1 MHVCVCQR
9 GKERKNM
16 QPVLP
21 WIQGS
26 LTSVS
31 HVMLDLKRFLLTQCE
46 KLETPLR
53 VREMLMQYK
62 HEQQLLKNFLNEA
75 ALRSPGQELEE
86 PLWAQC

>member
-9 GKERKNM
+9 GKERISN
-16 QPVLP
+16 LS

-31 HVMLDLKRFLLTQCE
+31 HVMLDLKRLLLTRCE

-53 VREMLMQYK
+53 VREMLMRYK
-62 HEQQLLKNFLNEA
+62 HEQQLFKNFLYEA
-75 ALRSPGQELEE
+75 ALRGPGQELEE
-86 PLWAQC
+86 SLWAQC